1 MPFTRF
7 LLALR
12 SGGLQVSMQEWLGFL
27 EALSEGLV
35 QESLSDLYFIGRA
48 TLVKH
53 EGELDR
59 FDEVFLHVFRGAEKP
74 AREWTDDLLQWLE
87 NPVLPEPL
95 TGEELE
101 RLEAARLKLE
111 ELLEAFEERMKEQK
125 ERHDGGSHWIGTG
138 GTSPFGAGGTHP
150 SGVRV
155 GPRGGAQ
162 TAMQVAAKRQFQN
175 YRHDLTLDVRG
186 TQVALKKLRKL
197 RRIGPE
203 DELDMEET
211 IAQTC
216 RNGGDIDLVFRAP
229 RKNEAR
235 LMLLMDSGGS
245 MTPFARMVSNLFSA
259 AHGLTHF
266 KSFEHYY
273 FHNCVYEVLYEDIR
287 MRKAVH
293 TRDILQEAGDNT
305 HVLLVGDAYMNPVE
319 LLEPY
324 GSVDYAHRNEEAG
337 IVWLNR
343 IKEKFPDAVWLN
355 PLRERTWGAAT
366 ISMVRHTF
374 PMFPLTVSGIEEAVE
389 RLRQGGQRR

>member
-1 MPFTRF
+1 M
-7 LLALR
+7 
-12 SGGLQVSMQEWLGFL
+12 VGFL
-27 EALSEGLV
+27 EALVTGLV
-35 QESLSDLYFIGRA
+35 QESLTDLYFIGRA

-59 FDEVFLHVFRGAEKP
+59 YDEVFLHVFRGAEKP
-74 AREWTDDLLQWLE
+74 AREWSEDLLAWLT

-101 RLEAARLKLE
+101 RLEAARLQLE
-111 ELLEAFEERMKEQK
+111 ELFEAFEERMKEQK
-125 ERHDGGSHWIGTG
+125 ERHDGGSHWIEPAGRVLSAPAERIQRDTG
-138 GTSPFGAGGTHP
+138 
-150 SGVRV
+150 

-175 YRHDLTLDVRG
+175 YRHDLTLDIRG

-197 RRIGPE
+197 RRVGPE

-266 KSFEHYY
+266 KSFDHYY
-273 FHNCVYEVLYEDIR
+273 FTT
-287 MRKAVH
+287 AS
-293 TRDILQEAGDNT
+293 TRSSTKISEC
-305 HVLLVGDAYMNPVE
+305 
-319 LLEPY
+319 
-324 GSVDYAHRNEEAG
+324 
-337 IVWLNR
+337 
-343 IKEKFPDAVWLN
+343 EKPFTQW
-355 PLRERTWGAAT
+355 
-366 ISMVRHTF
+366 
-374 PMFPLTVSGIEEAVE
+374 MFSRG
-389 RLRQGGQRR
+389 R